1 MTRPLAAVDYTGP
14 VTDGFRTLATFVP
27 KLIGFLVILL
37 IGYVVA
43 RVVSTLV
50 DKALEKAGF
59 DRAVEKGGIKK
70 ALAKSQY
77 DASDIVAKLV
87 FFAVF
92 IPFLSA
98 AVGALGI
105 SALQAPLA
113 QFIALIP
120 RIIVAI
126 VLVVV
131 GAVLA
136 GAVKSFI
143 QNALGGL
150 SYGKALANAASI
162 LILVGFVKSALD
174 QVGIA
179 TTVTTPLLYT
189 VFATIAGVLIVGA
202 GGGLIKPMQHRWE
215 NVLNKAETETQ
226 QVKAQAQ
233 ARQQQGQQ
241 MTQEQ
246 YAGYQQQ
253 QYAQQQ
259 YDQQQYA
266 QQQSPSSRT
275 PVGRAR
281 STRPTPPTSRRP
293 TTQQYGQQQY
303 GQQQYATSPSVHE
316 SPARSVLRD
325 SS

>member
-1 MTRPLAAVDYTGP
+1 MTAPLAVDFEGP

-27 KLIGFLVILL
+27 KLLGFLVILL
-37 IGYVVA
+37 VGYVVA

-105 SALQAPLA
+105 SALQQPLA

-120 RIIVAI
+120 KIIVAI

-150 SYGKALANAASI
+150 SYGKALATAASA
-162 LILVGFVKSALD
+162 LILVSFVKSALD
-174 QVGIA
+174 QVGVA

-189 VFATIAGVLIVGA
+189 VLATVAGVTIVGA

-215 NVLNKAETETQ
+215 NVLTKAEVETQ
-226 QVKAQAQ
+226 QVKARA
-233 ARQQQGQQ
+233 QQQQYSQTAQPQ

-246 YAGYQQQ
+246 YAQQ

-259 YDQQQYA
+259 YAA
-266 QQQSPSSRT
+266 QQQAAA
-275 PVGRAR
+275 PVYPAD
-281 STRPTPPTSRRP
+281 PAYQQQP
-293 TTQQYGQQQY
+293 TTQQQY
-303 GQQQYATSPSVHE
+303 GQ
-316 SPARSVLRD
+316 R
-325 SS
+325 